1 MPPKKNNGP
10 AAPATGT
17 SQPAPAADR
26 SQPAP
31 ATNVVS
37 SRNPQYLI
45 AKQNA
50 FLPAGVQ
57 PLDFDALLGE
67 LDRDP
72 SVTVLR
78 TLAPSSITTFAT
90 APTPLQKII
99 VATMPAERA
108 DQLNQHPQV
117 VMEPDQILTLS
128 PGPAPALPE
137 PTVSFLGP
145 AGSAQSWTIR
155 VTDPND
161 QPVPQMNVYLYGS
174 GYPAEGTT
182 DDDGSVSLSLAHES
196 DTTLRALYVDA
207 EHEFWNLWIDQP
219 TLISGQT
226 NVVRLAPIAN
236 SFTDFPEVQVFGWG
250 QRAMG
255 LDALP
260 EAMNGKGAKV
270 AIVDSGAAAKTH
282 PDLEDIKTGED
293 LTQTPPNDQ
302 TWTVDT
308 VAHGSHCCGL
318 VASPVGAPGIHGF
331 APEAD
336 VQVVKIFPGGQLSNL
351 LDALDYCIDQ
361 GIDVVNMSLGSGQSS
376 DLLLQKISQAKQN
389 GVGCIVA
396 AGNSGDSV
404 QFPGTSPDVL
414 TVAAIGKL
422 GEYPPDSFHAQQV
435 WSATGQ
441 PPGPDGYFSA
451 KFSCHGPEVN
461 VCAPGVAILSS
472 VPPDAF
478 GIWDGTSMAAPHVT
492 GLAALL
498 IAHHPDFA
506 GPFQA
511 RNSQR
516 VDRLFQLIKQ
526 SCTNIDVGDP
536 SRTGAGLPNVVR
548 ALQAGAASQPGAAAV
563 PDPAMSQLIAQ
574 VAGYL
579 QAAGLPAAAPA
590 AADPRLMLLQQ
601 KMIAAGLLPASP

>member
-1 MPPKKNNGP
+1 MPPKKSNSSP
-10 AAPATGT
+10 VP
-17 SQPAPAADR
+17 D
-26 SQPAP
+26 
-31 ATNVVS
+31 TNVVS
-37 SRNPQYLI
+37 SRDPQYLI

-57 PLDFDALLGE
+57 PLDFDALLGQ
-67 LDRDP
+67 LDQDP
-72 SVTVLR
+72 SVTVKR
-78 TLAPSSITTFAT
+78 TIAPSSVTTFST

-99 VATMPAERA
+99 VATMPTARAE
-108 DQLNQHPQV
+108 QLNEHPQ
-117 VMEPDQILTLS
+117 MLIEHDQMLTLS
-128 PGPAPALPE
+128 PGPVPALPG
-137 PTVSFLGP
+137 PAVSFQGP
-145 AGSAQSWTIR
+145 PGSAQSWTIR

-161 QPVPQMNVYLYGS
+161 RPAPQINVYLYGS

-182 DDDGSVSLSLAHES
+182 DADGTVSLSLNHES
-196 DTTLRALYVDA
+196 DSTLRALFVDA
-207 EHEFWNLWIDQP
+207 EREFWNVWIDQP
-219 TLISGQT
+219 KLISGQI
-226 NVVRLAPIAN
+226 NIVRLAPLAD
-236 SFTDFPEVQVFGWG
+236 SFKGFPEEQVFGWG

-255 LDALP
+255 LDTLP

-282 PDLEDIKTGED
+282 PDLEEIKIGRD

-336 VQVVKIFPGGQLSNL
+336 VRAVKIFPGGQLSNL
-351 LDALDYCIDQ
+351 LDALDYCIDE

-376 DLLLQKISQAKQN
+376 DLLLQKINQAKQN
-389 GVGCIVA
+389 GVACIVA

-422 GEYPPDSFHAQQV
+422 GEYLPNSFHAQQV
-435 WSATGQ
+435 WSADGR
-441 PPGPDGYFSA
+441 PADPDSYFAA
-451 KFSCHGPEVN
+451 KFSCHGPEVD

-472 VPPDAF
+472 VPPDGF

-498 IAHHPDFA
+498 VAHHPDFA
-506 GPFQA
+506 GPFQT

-516 VDRLFQLIKQ
+516 VDQLFQLIKQ
-526 SCTNIDVGDP
+526 SCTFIDVGDP
-536 SRTGAGLPNVVR
+536 SRTGAGLPNAVR
-548 ALQAGAASQPGAAAV
+548 ALRTGAPSQPSPATATPSNPATAQFLAQLAANMQSAELSSV
-563 PDPAMSQLIAQ
+563 ALAQLQ
-574 VAGYL
+574 GRMVAT
-579 QAAGLPAAAPA
+579 
-590 AADPRLMLLQQ
+590 
-601 KMIAAGLLPASP
+601 GLLRASP